1 MFEPIVGRRFHPHL
15 LRESRATQ
23 MVVEEGMDIKLAQ
36 KLLGHE
42 SSETTEIYIIRD
54 NTDELDDLYTV

>member
-1 MFEPIVGRRFHPHL
+1 
-15 LRESRATQ
+15 

-42 SSETTEIYIIRD
+42 SSETTEIYVIRD
-54 NTDELDDLYTV
+54 DTDELDDLYTV